1 MALDKLTLL
10 INRVR
15 RLEENNENGELDDKI
30 DELREQISDL
40 ISDSGVTIKVK
51 AFYEREVSA
60 SDFDSDNGWI
70 IDEMVERKKSLE
82 EILSDDVM
90 NNARD
95 YICWEDLCIVTE
107 DSDGNEIDEY

>member
-30 DELREQISDL
+30 DELRDKISDL
-40 ISDSGVTIKVK
+40 ISDSGVIIKVK
-51 AFYEREVSA
+51 VFYEREVSA
-60 SDFDSDNGWI
+60 SDFDADNSWI
-70 IDEMVERKKSLE
+70 IDEMVEKKKSLE

-95 YICWEDLCIVTE
+95 YVCWEDLHIVTE